1 MPSST
6 HYLRETTVFEL
17 ESLQNNI
24 VAVAGIAVAIGLL
37 IGWLV
42 TYLFIGRGPSK
53 TELTGKLHAVEE
65 EFETHKE
72 NVDKHFETTSEL
84 VNELTESYVKV
95 YKHLSEGAEQL
106 GGVVDM
112 RNRLTLD
119 KDDRDSDRPT
129 KEPLDETADGKIIE
143 GALATATVAQADDA
157 DFTVSDAAVEETLTE
172 LEQNQTTSET
182 IAAEKSLDSGSTSK
196 SSTSKN
202 STSKSNAAAKPNKK
216 TSRKKRKARN
226 KHSKT

>member
-1 MPSST
+1 
-6 HYLRETTVFEL
+6 VFEL
-17 ESLQNNI
+17 ETLQNNI
-24 VAVAGIAVAIGLL
+24 VAIAGIAVVVGLL
-37 IGWLV
+37 IGWLA

-53 TELTGKLHAVEE
+53 TELTGKLAAVEE

-119 KDDRDSDRPT
+119 KEDGAPDNTQS
-129 KEPLDETADGKIIE
+129 EELDAGDGGNGKVIE
-143 GALATATVAQADDA
+143 GALATATVAMTEDP
-157 DFTVSDAAVEETLTE
+157 DFTISDAAVEETLTE
-172 LEQNQTTSET
+172 LEQTQTKSET
-182 IAAEKSLDSGSTSK
+182 AFTDTAADDVA
-196 SSTSKN
+196 KN
-202 STSKSNAAAKPNKK
+202 DTNTNNNKRNANKRA
-216 TSRKKRKARN
+216 SRKKRKARN
-226 KHSKT
+226 KNAKSKA

>member
-1 MPSST
+1 M
-6 HYLRETTVFEL
+6 FEL
-17 ESLQNNI
+17 ETLQNNI
-24 VAVAGIAVAIGLL
+24 VAVAGIAVVVGLL
-37 IGWLV
+37 IGWLA

-53 TELTGKLHAVEE
+53 TELTGKLAAVEE

-119 KDDRDSDRPT
+119 KEDGAPENSQS
-129 KEPLDETADGKIIE
+129 EELDAGEGGDGKIIE
-143 GALATATVAQADDA
+143 GALATTTVAMTEDP
-157 DFTVSDAAVEETLTE
+157 DFTISDAAVEETLTE
-172 LEQNQTTSET
+172 LEHAQTTGET
-182 IAAEKSLDSGSTSK
+182 AFTDTAADDLTTNDTNNSKRST
-196 SSTSKN
+196 
-202 STSKSNAAAKPNKK
+202 NKK
-216 TSRKKRKARN
+216 MSRKKRKARN
-226 KHSKT
+226 RNAKSKA

>member
-1 MPSST
+1 M
-6 HYLRETTVFEL
+6 FEL
-17 ESLQNNI
+17 ETLQNNI
-24 VAVAGIAVAIGLL
+24 VAVAGIAVVVGLL
-37 IGWLV
+37 IGWLA

-53 TELTGKLHAVEE
+53 TELTGKLAAVEE

-119 KDDRDSDRPT
+119 KEDGAPENSQS
-129 KEPLDETADGKIIE
+129 EELDAGEGGDGKIIE
-143 GALATATVAQADDA
+143 GALATATVAMTEDP
-157 DFTVSDAAVEETLTE
+157 DFTISDAAVEETLTE
-172 LEQNQTTSET
+172 LEHAQTTGET
-182 IAAEKSLDSGSTSK
+182 AFTDTATDDLTTNDTNNSKRST
-196 SSTSKN
+196 
-202 STSKSNAAAKPNKK
+202 NKK
-216 TSRKKRKARN
+216 MSRKKRKARN
-226 KHSKT
+226 RNAKSKA

>member
-1 MPSST
+1 M
-6 HYLRETTVFEL
+6 FEL
-17 ESLQNNI
+17 ETLQNNI
-24 VAVAGIAVAIGLL
+24 VAVAGIAVVVGLL
-37 IGWLV
+37 IGWLA

-53 TELTGKLHAVEE
+53 TELTGKLAAVEE

-119 KDDRDSDRPT
+119 KEDGAPDNTQS
-129 KEPLDETADGKIIE
+129 EELDAGDGGNGKVIE
-143 GALATATVAQADDA
+143 GALATATVAMTEDP
-157 DFTVSDAAVEETLTE
+157 DFTISDAAVEETLTE
-172 LEQNQTTSET
+172 LEHAQTTGET
-182 IAAEKSLDSGSTSK
+182 AFTDTAADDLTTNDTNNSKRST
-196 SSTSKN
+196 
-202 STSKSNAAAKPNKK
+202 NKK
-216 TSRKKRKARN
+216 MSRKKRKARN
-226 KHSKT
+226 RNAKSKA

>member
-1 MPSST
+1 M
-6 HYLRETTVFEL
+6 FEL
-17 ESLQNNI
+17 ENLQNNI
-24 VAVAGIAVAIGLL
+24 VAVAGIAVVIGLL
-37 IGWLV
+37 IGWLA

-53 TELTGKLHAVEE
+53 NELTGKLAAVEE

-119 KDDRDSDRPT
+119 KDERDAVSPASDDAG
-129 KEPLDETADGKIIE
+129 EDGKSGKVIE
-143 GALATATVAQADDA
+143 GALATATVAMTEDP

-172 LEQNQTTSET
+172 LEQTQTTSESDST
-182 IAAEKSLDSGSTSK
+182 AADEPK
-196 SSTSKN
+196 
-202 STSKSNAAAKPNKK
+202 
-216 TSRKKRKARN
+216 
-226 KHSKT
+226 SKTARSKKSRAKRTKANKNQSKA